1 MALAGERI
9 RSPALKPIWSSL
21 LVLLA
26 VAILLPLSGCGG
38 EPEADPQQVLDTALN
53 RESLLALPV
62 APAEVEVASLG
73 FNDAVLDSRRLAI
86 SAGTN
91 RTIREALAGSAGEGV
106 GAGEGTDEGAGGDAE
121 QGLAG
126 LIDGL
131 ATGEAAELDGEQVDS
146 VTGSIDVDGLIES
159 VRPLAEEPGDEGSA
173 EIPGVGE
180 LDRLQQTLV
189 AAEFELFAAGDDGSL
204 ERFDLI
210 LSFDVPDNA
219 LPPSRIRFSLTDAPP
234 GAGTP

>member
-1 MALAGERI
+1 
-9 RSPALKPIWSSL
+9 LKPIRSSL

-26 VAILLPLSGCGG
+26 VAILLPLPGCGG
-38 EPEADPQQVLDTALN
+38 ESESDPQQVLDTALN
-53 RESLLALPV
+53 RESLLGTPV

-86 SAGTN
+86 SAETN
-91 RTIREALAGSAGEGV
+91 RTIREALAGSASGEAGKGPDEGEG
-106 GAGEGTDEGAGGDAE
+106 AEAGGGPE

-131 ATGEAAELDGEQVDS
+131 GAGEATVLDGAEVES

-159 VRPLAEEPGDEGSA
+159 VRPLAEGPGGEGSA

-189 AAEFELFAAGDDGSL
+189 AAEFELFAAGNDGSL

-210 LSFDVPDNA
+210 LSFDDPGNA
-219 LPPSRIRFSLTDAPP
+219 LPPSRIRFSLTDTSP